1 MKIRTLHNIEDLIW
15 KDILQEDKDNF
26 TPEFRQ
32 KVKATIEKI
41 EMMIKTNV
49 RIE

>member
-1 MKIRTLHNIEDLIW
+1 MKTKTFDNIEALIW

-26 TPEFRQ
+26 TPEFNQ
-32 KVKATIEKI
+32 KVRETIEKI
-41 EMMIKTNV
+41 EMMLKTNV